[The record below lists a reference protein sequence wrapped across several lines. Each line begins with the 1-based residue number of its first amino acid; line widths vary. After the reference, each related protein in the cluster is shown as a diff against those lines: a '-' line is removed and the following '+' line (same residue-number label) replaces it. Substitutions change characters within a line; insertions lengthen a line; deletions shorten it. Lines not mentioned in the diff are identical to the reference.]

1 MNLEKRNIRASLL
14 CTAAALLGVAGL
26 VCFALDGS
34 AYAAAAPAST
44 SNAAPAKTPAAS
56 NNAADAS
63 AAKDKTKKD
72 VVPEDVVKGLIAGT
86 SEGMEKVK
94 KYLAGDKFSTEGTTD
109 RAIALV
115 TALRN
120 TPEGQ
125 DPQKLLALS
134 QKVTDQAK
142 SLFQGSTITKVT
154 VDKQFHP
161 LAGDKA
167 WKFGPRDADPP
178 SGFEMVTVDD
188 RRLKGVDMKGI
199 HRPGTDPLM
208 ETGIEGVRNF
218 QDALPNGQWRVIM
231 ITDDLGQPETAKAP
245 FGAAVSVNST
255 RVALAEE
262 DPSHWLERAY
272 LTNKDLKP
280 GGPGGPGGSSAGSNS
295 FGVSGGIVA
304 HQAAPP
310 GGGPPGG
317 GPPGGG
323 PGPGLPSNDV
333 GSTTAGALTLQTSV
347 NEQHLGIG
355 WLPPKTGGQETYI
368 VAIIAEPA
376 DKPPLLTPATSTLD
390 MEGKIFNQAVNLTQP
405 PKAGEPVIQNPPG
418 PPPPGTPPGP
428 QPPGPP
434 KEQPPEPPPPPS
446 TPTVTCATCSASTF

>member
-1 MNLEKRNIRASLL
+1 MDKRNIRASLL
-14 CTAAALLGVAGL
+14 CTAAAALGAAAIAS
-26 VCFALDGS
+26 FALGG
-34 AYAAAAPAST
+34 AAFAANPPAPASA
-44 SNAAPAKTPAAS
+44 SAPAKAPADS
-56 NNAADAS
+56 AAATNSPAGAS
-63 AAKDKTKKD
+63 ADKDKGKKNA
-72 VVPEDVVKGLIAGT
+72 VPEDVIKGLVAGT
-86 SEGMEKVK
+86 PEGLEKVK
-94 KYLAGDKFSTEGTTD
+94 KYLAGEKFDTQATTD

-115 TALRN
+115 TAVRN
-120 TPEGQ
+120 TPDGQ

-154 VDKQFHP
+154 VDKNFHP

-245 FGAAVSVNST
+245 FGSQVEVNNT
-255 RVALAEE
+255 HVALAEE
-262 DPSHWLERAY
+262 DPTHWLERSY

-280 GGPGGPGGSSAGSNS
+280 GGGGGGAGGTAEGANGL
-295 FGVSGGIVA
+295 GVTTGVVA

-310 GGGPPGG
+310 GGGGSLAKG
-317 GPPGGG
+317 
-323 PGPGLPSNDV
+323 DV
-333 GSTTAGALTLQTSV
+333 GSTSAGALTLQTSV
-347 NEQHLGIG
+347 NEQHLGVG
-355 WLPPKTGGQETYI
+355 WLPPKSGGQETYI

-376 DKPPLLTPATSTLD
+376 DRPPLLTPATSTLD

-405 PKAGEPVIQNPPG
+405 PKSGEPVLPTPPG
-418 PPPPGTPPGP
+418 GPQPPQPPGTPQPP
-428 QPPGPP
+428 QPP
-434 KEQPPEPPPPPS
+434 QPPQQPS
-446 TPTVTCATCSASTF
+446 TPQVACATCSASNH